1 MEWLGIKE
9 WVWILIFCY
18 FGTVLLIPILF
29 FIKWELWDRKGWIDN
44 KKSRESDERF
54 FKYKNA
60 QSSEKIQ
67 IAKVRPQIKD
77 IWEDLNSDAIEYWW
91 CPVWSYFIFIFLFL
105 YLICRPF
112 KSFWSKFVKW
122 FGNLKV

>member
-18 FGTVLLIPILF
+18 FGTVIITPILF
-29 FIKWELWDRKGWIDN
+29 FIKWEFWNRKKWIRNKEDN
-44 KKSRESDERF
+44 QYDDRF
-54 FKYKNA
+54 FAYKDR
-60 QSSEKIQ
+60 QSSERIQ
-67 IAKVRPQIKD
+67 IAKIRPQIKD
-77 IWEDLNSDAIEYWW
+77 VWDDLNDGGTEYWW
-91 CPVWSYFIFIFLFL
+91 CPGWSYFIFLYLIL

-112 KSFWSKFVKW
+112 KSGWSKFVKW